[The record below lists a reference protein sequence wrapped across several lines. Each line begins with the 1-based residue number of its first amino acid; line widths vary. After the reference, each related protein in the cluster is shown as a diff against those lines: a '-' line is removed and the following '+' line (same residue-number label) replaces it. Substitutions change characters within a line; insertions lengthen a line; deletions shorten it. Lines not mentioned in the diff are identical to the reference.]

1 MLVVSLTALPADA
14 LAPFAALALAFVD
27 PCYFAFYNRGDGRN
41 LDGAGR
47 RARKRI
53 ARDGEREPEQRSSAH
68 FHLNIPFM
76 TR

>member
-14 LAPFAALALAFVD
+14 LAPFAALALAFD
-27 PCYFAFYNRGDGRN
+27 PRYPAFYNRGDGRN